1 MNRSCALILACLAGV
16 ACDKKEVPAS
26 TDSTKPSA
34 AVEATAAPS
43 AVAAVASA
51 PPVVDVNTLS
61 VEEDFEADA
70 EKELTVANLSAKLD
84 ELDKEI
90 SAP

>member
-1 MNRSCALILACLAGV
+1 MNRDCALVLICLMLA
-16 ACDKKEVPAS
+16 ACDKKEAPAAAES
-26 TDSTKPSA
+26 ATPSA
-34 AVEATAAPS
+34 AAETPP
-43 AVAAVASA
+43 A
-51 PPVVDVNTLS
+51 PPVVAAAPPVIDVDTLP

-84 ELDKEI
+84 DLDKEI

>member
-1 MNRSCALILACLAGV
+1 MNRSCALALVCLALV
-16 ACDKKEVPAS
+16 ACDKKEVPAGA
-26 TDSTKPSA
+26 DSTKPSA
-34 AVEATAAPS
+34 AVEATAPPP
-43 AVAAVASA
+43 AAVAPA

-61 VEEDFEADA
+61 VAEDFEADA

>member
-26 TDSTKPSA
+26 ADATKPSA
-34 AVEATAAPS
+34 TVEATTAAP
-43 AVAAVASA
+43 APAPAPAPAS
-51 PPVVDVNTLS
+51 VDVNTLS

-70 EKELTVANLSAKLD
+70 EKELTLANLSAKLD